1 MPDWNTLLEE
11 HGPLVLRI
19 SWRILGNRADVEDNL
34 QDHGWHARACARMP
48 RILFGEAPV
57 VAIHDTSRRILAA
70 RQETRGARFQ
80 RAASVRPGAGEHEEI
95 PESFFVSFELPRD
108 SRPRIPGDSRVSVC
122 AVGVNRHNRHNW
134 RILTDP
140 GDL

>member
-1 MPDWNTLLEE
+1 MPDWNTLVEE
-11 HGPLVLRI
+11 HGPLAPRI

-70 RQETRGARFQ
+70 RQEIRGARFPPAKSLGKTGTLETCPPSSTGCQ
-80 RAASVRPGAGEHEEI
+80 RAAGGKGP
-95 PESFFVSFELPRD
+95 
-108 SRPRIPGDSRVSVC
+108 
-122 AVGVNRHNRHNW
+122 
-134 RILTDP
+134 
-140 GDL
+140 